1 MHQSVDEQLVNNST
15 TRNIHSSILLLA
27 NPSPTNSAGLHM
39 IQEEH
44 QQNVT
49 SSSNQQYFHA
59 NQSSSSSS
67 SEALTDENEMDCDVD
82 YHHQPQPHH
91 PQPLPHHQEQFFYP
105 SHYHPPSVS
114 SCFYCN
120 TNPLL
125 AQHVAIPTT
134 SSSYIP

>member
-1 MHQSVDEQLVNNST
+1 MIERKERFIVRVCLC
-15 TRNIHSSILLLA
+15 LA
-27 NPSPTNSAGLHM
+27 NPSPTNVAGLQM

-44 QQNVT
+44 QQNLA
-49 SSSNQQYFHA
+49 SLSNQQYSQS

-82 YHHQPQPHH
+82 PPPPHHHHPHHHHHHHSQPH
-91 PQPLPHHQEQFFYP
+91 QGQLFY
-105 SHYHPPSVS
+105 SSSSYHPSAPS

-134 SSSYIP
+134 TSSYIP